1 MTRVVTALAVS
12 ADGYIAGPNDGPGN
26 PLGEGGQQLFRW
38 YTDGDTES
46 RLFPRFKLSRESAR
60 VFDEGASQIGAIIAG
75 RRTYEIS
82 NAWGGTGPM
91 PGVPLFVLT
100 HAAPEQPPASD
111 PPYTFVSGID
121 AAIEQAKQRAGE
133 KVVALMGSAAV
144 RQALAH
150 GLLDQITLHQVP
162 VLLGGGVRLLDGT
175 AAELELLS
183 VTDAPGVTHL
193 TYSVAH

>member
-1 MTRVVTALAVS
+1 LSLPWPSPPTATSLV
-12 ADGYIAGPNDGPGN
+12 PNDGPGN
-26 PLGEGGQQLFRW
+26 PLGDGGQRLFQW
-38 YTDGDTES
+38 YTDGDTQS
-46 RLFPRFKLSRESAR
+46 RIFPGFQLSAVSAS
-60 VFDEGASQIGAIIAG
+60 VFDEGASKVGAIIAG
-75 RRTYEIS
+75 RRTYDIS

-91 PGVPLFVLT
+91 PRVPLFVLT
-100 HAAPEQPPASD
+100 HIAPEEPPASD

-121 AAIEQAKQRAGE
+121 AAIEQAKQQAGE

-144 RQALAH
+144 RQALTH

-175 AAELELLS
+175 AAALELTS

-193 TYSVAH
+193 TYEVVR

>member
-1 MTRVVTALAVS
+1 MTRVVTALAIS

-26 PLGEGGQQLFRW
+26 PLGDGGQQLFRW

-46 RLFPRFKLSRESAR
+46 RFFPRFKLSAESAR
-60 VFDEGASQIGAIIAG
+60 VFDEGASQIGSIIAG

-82 NAWGGTGPM
+82 NAWGGSGPM
-91 PGVPLFVLT
+91 PGVPLLVLT
-100 HAAPEQPPASD
+100 HTAPAEPPASD

-162 VLLGGGVRLLDGT
+162 VLLGAGVRLLDGT
-175 AAELELLS
+175 AAKLELMS

-193 TYSVAH
+193 TYSVVH